1 MRLEKHRHNNI
12 SKHNQNI
19 SIMEQLLIQKYLK
32 NVSDL
37 IPEISNARKEVW
49 RLDVS
54 MKPMIELLFLALHLF
69 ISVAQKQLLSGVT

>member
-54 MKPMIELLFLALHLF
+54 MKPMIEPLFPALHLF
-69 ISVAQKQLLSGVT
+69 ISVAQKQLLS

>member
-19 SIMEQLLIQKYLK
+19 SIMEQLLIQKNKK

-54 MKPMIELLFLALHLF
+54 MKPMIELLFPALHLF
-69 ISVAQKQLLSGVT
+69 ISVAQKQLLS

>member
-12 SKHNQNI
+12 GKHNQNI

-37 IPEISNARKEVW
+37 VPEISNARKEMW

-54 MKPMIELLFLALHLF
+54 VKSMIELLFPALHLF
-69 ISVAQKQLLSGVT
+69 VSVAQKQLLS